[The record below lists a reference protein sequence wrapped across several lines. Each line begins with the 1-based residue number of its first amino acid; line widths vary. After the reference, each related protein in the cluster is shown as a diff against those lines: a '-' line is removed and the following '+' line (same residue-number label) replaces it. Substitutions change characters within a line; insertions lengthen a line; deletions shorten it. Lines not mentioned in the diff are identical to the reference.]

1 MIKYAYVIR
10 SSEADYDDYE
20 QYYVE
25 YVYEDGHKERYNEH
39 LIGYQ
44 EAQEIVNRLKPKR

>member
-25 YVYEDGHKERYNEH
+25 CVYEDGHKERYNEY
-39 LIGYQ
+39 LVGYQ
-44 EAQEIVNRLKPKR
+44 EAKAMVNRLNPKE